1 MRVKFFPKSCL
12 AAALAVVLLAQPT
25 SAASWVHD
33 STGWWWQEDN
43 GSYPTNS
50 WKKINGKWFW
60 FDKNGYIVSGWQK
73 INGKWYWFD
82 KNGHMASGWQKI
94 NSKWYFLDKSGAMV
108 SSKWVG
114 NYYLQ
119 ADGSMAVNRWI
130 GNYYVNE
137 SGQWT
142 KTKVTQKWILDGN
155 RWWYR
160 HSDGS
165 YAKNGWETIDGKDY
179 LFDASG
185 WMLTGWQKF
194 DEKWYFLER
203 SGAKAVNKWIDQYYV
218 DESGVWTK
226 TKNQHEWQ
234 DFHWDNEK
242 FGYACNY
249 CCKDLTGLDYDGLY
263 GCHGGFHTH
272 TFYLFPSYYSCTS
285 CDKLLHVHH
294 WNYQK
299 PDFQEGSNEILHKG
313 YWKCW
318 ECGNQSSDGK
328 NADPIPISAE
338 GYEYSSHSRWET
350 PFNFQKD
357 TSHSWII
364 QDGSWEPADDTLYL
378 QNITLS
384 KSIYSMSVGDSYQY
398 TVTFTPANPSEG
410 KQVSWES
417 SDPSVVSV
425 DNSGKIIALKNGE
438 ATITATASTGLKRT
452 SFVRVT
458 DQDVGNVTSAA
469 LYINGQSSPDQA
481 LHIKQ
486 GTYNMNLKTTPE
498 NAVYEVRYEI
508 EENSSTNLIALIT
521 GSCLLGDVSIY
532 SWEHGIDYT
541 DSSTTIEF
549 LNPGTVTI
557 TATISDVL
565 ENYKFKTS
573 QTVIVE

>member
-1 MRVKFFPKSCL
+1 
-12 AAALAVVLLAQPT
+12 
-25 SAASWVHD
+25 
-33 STGWWWQEDN
+33 
-43 GSYPTNS
+43 
-50 WKKINGKWFW
+50 
-60 FDKNGYIVSGWQK
+60 
-73 INGKWYWFD
+73 
-82 KNGHMASGWQKI
+82 
-94 NSKWYFLDKSGAMV
+94 
-108 SSKWVG
+108 
-114 NYYLQ
+114 
-119 ADGSMAVNRWI
+119 
-130 GNYYVNE
+130 
-137 SGQWT
+137 
-142 KTKVTQKWILDGN
+142 
-155 RWWYR
+155 
-160 HSDGS
+160 
-165 YAKNGWETIDGKDY
+165 
-179 LFDASG
+179 
-185 WMLTGWQKF
+185 
-194 DEKWYFLER
+194 
-203 SGAKAVNKWIDQYYV
+203 
-218 DESGVWTK
+218 
-226 TKNQHEWQ
+226 
-234 DFHWDNEK
+234 
-242 FGYACNY
+242 
-249 CCKDLTGLDYDGLY
+249 
-263 GCHGGFHTH
+263 
-272 TFYLFPSYYSCTS
+272 
-285 CDKLLHVHH
+285 
-294 WNYQK
+294 
-299 PDFQEGSNEILHKG
+299 
-313 YWKCW
+313 
-318 ECGNQSSDGK
+318 
-328 NADPIPISAE
+328 
-338 GYEYSSHSRWET
+338 
-350 PFNFQKD
+350 
-357 TSHSWII
+357 
-364 QDGSWEPADDTLYL
+364 
-378 QNITLS
+378 
-384 KSIYSMSVGDSYQY
+384 MSVGDSYQY